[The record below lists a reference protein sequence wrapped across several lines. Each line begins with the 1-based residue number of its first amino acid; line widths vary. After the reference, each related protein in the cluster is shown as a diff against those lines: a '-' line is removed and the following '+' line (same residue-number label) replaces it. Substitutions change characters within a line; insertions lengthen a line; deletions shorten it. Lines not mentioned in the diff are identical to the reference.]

1 MPIEFASTK
10 AVTLSRR
17 EGEEL
22 VKLHPETSAAQVFM
36 ADASTVEA
44 TLSALK
50 TTVETFLTGED
61 NANDVIDRLVELVNA
76 IQSNKDSVDALVA
89 DKVAKADIVNDL
101 TTGGADK
108 VLSAEQG
115 KALMT
120 LIESLQ
126 TEVDGS
132 SHTHANLEDLN
143 RLSVV
148 DGVVA
153 VDGAVPQQ
161 TMMYAETL
169 PEAVPED
176 LAEGGLLIVG

>member
-10 AVTLSRR
+10 TVSLSRR

-76 IQSNKDSVDALVA
+76 IQANKDSVDALVA

-126 TEVDGS
+126 TDLEAV
-132 SHTHANLEDLN
+132 HAHDNKADLDQ
-143 RLSVV
+143 LSVV
-148 DGVVA
+148 DGQVA
-153 VDGAVPQQ
+153 VGGTVMVSVMAVNS
-161 TMMYAETL
+161 L
-169 PEAVPED
+169 PETMP
-176 LAEGGLLIVG
+176 AELVDGGLLIVG